1 VVYGQDFLPDIR
13 HHVVSLDLSETADR
27 PAVEPGM
34 EVSVAYQPIQF
45 IINDINR
52 NRRMAFLGKYISDV
66 IGAVRSLLKGMRLTG
81 YYFTHHKE
89 IITQQYPDNKETMK
103 LPERFRGEVVMPHDE
118 KNEHACTGCTACEL
132 ACPNGTI
139 KIITKFDVTPEG
151 KKKKALDTFIY
162 HLELCTMCNL
172 CIEACPTDAIKM
184 AQNFEHSVYD
194 RSKLTK
200 KLNNPGS
207 KIREGV
213 E

>member
-1 VVYGQDFLPDIR
+1 MFLRD
-13 HHVVSLDLSETADR
+13 
-27 PAVEPGM
+27 
-34 EVSVAYQPIQF
+34 
-45 IINDINR
+45 
-52 NRRMAFLGKYISDV
+52 YISE
-66 IGAVRSLLKGMRLTG
+66 IYRATKSLLIGMKRTG
-81 YYFTHHKE
+81 YYFFHPKE
-89 IITQQYPDNKETMK
+89 IITQQYPDNRETLV
-103 LPERFRGEVVMPHDE
+103 LPERFRGEVVMLHDE
-118 KNEHACTGCTACEL
+118 NNEHACTGCTACEL

-184 AQNFEHSVYD
+184 AQNFEHSVFD
-194 RSKLTK
+194 RSRLTK
-200 KLNNPGS
+200 KLNQPES

>member
-1 VVYGQDFLPDIR
+1 MFITNYIKDVYN
-13 HHVVSLDLSETADR
+13 AC
-27 PAVEPGM
+27 
-34 EVSVAYQPIQF
+34 
-45 IINDINR
+45 
-52 NRRMAFLGKYISDV
+52 K
-66 IGAVRSLLKGMRLTG
+66 SLLIGMRRTG

-89 IITQQYPDNKETMK
+89 IITQQYPDNKATLE
-103 LPERFRGEVVMPHDE
+103 LPERFRGEVIMTHDE
-118 KNEHACTGCTACEL
+118 NNEHACTGCTACEL

-139 KIITKFDVTPEG
+139 KIITKQEMNAEG
-151 KKKKALDTFIY
+151 KKKKAIDTFIY

-184 AQNFEHSVYD
+184 AQTFEHSVFD

-200 KLNNPGS
+200 RLNQPGS